1 MLSPCRVRYSTWL
14 SPRGT
19 SRSRARRRRVGDL
32 LPLAQRA
39 RRQERVVHPELHQ
52 RDAEPPRK
60 GPPVVAA
67 AHRRELH
74 LLGVVADRPLV
85 QHQHVAVL
93 SDRQDVLQRLE
104 RRPAAAHP
112 ARPGV
117 VGAERVILAAE
128 LADHLRQVLDPRL
141 DVGLDPQR
149 AERGR
154 HHLEIAARAR
164 VRAQVAVA
172 ARFVEADRPREVDVD
187 AVFFRM
193 AADVTLD
200 LHRLPVHAEQPGR
213 QIVERQQLVR
223 LRGRRGSGGGR
234 RREREQEQRREGA
247 AAQAGGPGKARTM
260 HLYLSASADSAVRTA
275 RAYYAP
281 GLCSPAHA
289 RANWRLRPI

>member
-1 MLSPCRVRYSTWL
+1 MH
-14 SPRGT
+14 
-19 SRSRARRRRVGDL
+19 A
-32 LPLAQRA
+32 
-39 RRQERVVHPELHQ
+39 ELHQ

-149 AERGR
+149 TEGGR

-172 ARFVEADRPREVDVD
+172 ARFVEADRPREVKVD
-187 AVFFRM
+187 AVLLRM
-193 AADVTLD
+193 AADVVLD
-200 LHRLPVHAEQPGR
+200 LHRLAVHAEQSGR
-213 QIVERQQLVR
+213 QIVERQQAVRLGGVVR
-223 LRGRRGSGGGR
+223 LRGRRWSGAGR
-234 RREREQEQRREGA
+234 RRDREQEQRREGA
-247 AAQAGGPGKARTM
+247 AAQAGGPGNPRTL
-260 HLYLSASADSAVRTA
+260 HLHLSAESVRGDWLC
-275 RAYYAP
+275 AYYAP

-289 RANWRLRPI
+289 RANRRARPI